1 VSYWIQL
8 IWYLIAFF
16 LVIGAAFYITR
27 FIGQTSLKFTQ
38 SRNIEVIDFASLGKD
53 KGLFIVRV
61 GGKVILIGVT
71 NNSITYLLDLEE
83 ERLNFEKSKN
93 FASDFNSSLE
103 KFRKFLKKDGD
114 K

>member
-1 VSYWIQL
+1 MSYWIQL
-8 IWYLIAFF
+8 IWYLVAFF

-27 FIGQTSLKFTQ
+27 FIGQASVKFSQ
-38 SRNIEVIDFASLGKD
+38 SHNIELLDFASLGRD

-61 GGKVILIGVT
+61 GGRVILIGVT

-83 ERLNFEKSKN
+83 QKLNFEKSKS
-93 FASDFNSSLE
+93 FASDFNVSLE